1 MGSLPLN
8 DILNRLDELR
18 AVFVLGQRAMPFIE
32 EVLAFLREIVPILDE
47 VDSSIRVSTSKMMP
61 TATSRIAS
69 VNQATEL
76 ATTEIMDLVDETNEK
91 VKKTKDMI
99 GRAGKHLQALDDVD
113 RRLLSLLRMKIT
125 DPEVLSEVEVLIREK
140 DARRAEIATTL
151 DKKAAILD
159 EIRTNMNAIM
169 MSLQVQDITSQQLAS
184 VSHLIESV
192 RERLSKFEGRLG
204 SGTLENFLD
213 TSTPGNVAFDGNA
226 SYDRTGKKQEAA
238 DAVIASFANASPSDA
253 TEGEATPS
261 QEEIDAMFGGAQPPT
276 TAPASQDEVDALFA
290 GDGAPASPTDQEE
303 IDAMFK
309 QGGEPASQDDIDK
322 LFNGQ

>member
-1 MGSLPLN
+1 MASLPLN

-91 VKKTKDMI
+91 VKTTKGMI
-99 GRAGKHLQALDDVD
+99 DRSGKHLQALDDVD
-113 RRLLSLLRMKIT
+113 QRLLSLLRVKLT
-125 DPEVLSEVEVLIREK
+125 DPEVLAEVEILIQEK

-151 DKKAAILD
+151 NKKAAILE

-192 RERLSKFEGRLG
+192 RERLSKFEGQLG

-213 TSTPGNVAFDGNA
+213 TSPPENVTFDGNA
-226 SYDRTGKKQEAA
+226 SYDRTGKKQETA
-238 DAVIASFANASPSDA
+238 DAVIASFTEVPPPDA
-253 TEGEATPS
+253 PEAETLSS
-261 QEEIDAMFGGAQPPT
+261 QEEVDALFGNAPAPSA
-276 TAPASQDEVDALFA
+276 APASQDEVDALFA
-290 GDGAPASPTDQEE
+290 GDGAPSSTDQEE

-309 QGGEPASQDDIDK
+309 QGSEPASQDDIDK

>member
-91 VKKTKDMI
+91 VTKTKDMI

-151 DKKAAILD
+151 DKKAVILD

-213 TSTPGNVAFDGNA
+213 TSTPGDVTFDGNA

-238 DAVIASFANASPSDA
+238 DAVIASFANASPDA
-253 TEGEATPS
+253 TESEATPS
-261 QEEIDAMFGGAQPPT
+261 REEIDALFGSAPPPAA
-276 TAPASQDEVDALFA
+276 APASQDEVDALFA
-290 GDGAPASPTDQEE
+290 GDGAPASTTDQEK
-303 IDAMFK
+303 IDAMFR